1 MKKVTK
7 FAIAFGFS
15 GKFLRDTLNFQRKL
29 KKYKIKF
36 MIEDHIL
43 PHLTI
48 IAGNTNLDN
57 QKKIFNFFKKNRLKK
72 FKILSPGLGI
82 FANKYPNLH
91 IRWEY
96 NKQLL
101 KYSEKIVKNI
111 SHYFSNIKTSSTS
124 SLWVPKSTL
133 AWKDLKYTQLNKI
146 FLSNKHIFQSRA
158 CTIDKIYLI
167 DFTNNKEKLAYKI
180 SLR

>member
-1 MKKVTK
+1 MKKMTK
-7 FAIAFGFS
+7 FAIAFGFG
-15 GKFLRDTLNFQRKL
+15 GKFLKDIINFQRKL
-29 KKYKIKF
+29 KKYKINF

-48 IAGNTNLDN
+48 IAGNTNYDN
-57 QKKIFNFFKKNRLKK
+57 QKKIFTYLKKNSLKK

-101 KYSEKIVKNI
+101 KTSEKIVKNI
-111 SHYFSNIKTSSTS
+111 SRYFSKIKTASTS

-146 FLSNKHIFQSRA
+146 FLSNKHIFKSRA

-167 DFTNNKEKLAYKI
+167 DFTNNREKLTYKI
-180 SLR
+180 ILK

>member
-1 MKKVTK
+1 MKKMTK

-15 GKFLRDTLNFQRKL
+15 GKFLKDTINFQRKL

-36 MIEDHIL
+36 MIDDHIL

-48 IAGNTNLDN
+48 LAGDTNYNN
-57 QKKIFNFFKKNRLKK
+57 QKKIFYFLKKKRLKK

-82 FANKYPNLH
+82 FANKYPNLY

-96 NKQLL
+96 NKKLL
-101 KYSEKIVKNI
+101 KTSEKIVNNF
-111 SHYFSNIKTSSTS
+111 SHYFSKIITASTD
-124 SLWVPKSTL
+124 SLWIPKSTL

-146 FLSNKHIFQSRA
+146 FLSNKQIFKSRA

-167 DFTNNKEKLAYKI
+167 DFTNKKEKLAYKI